1 MNNNKVW
8 NISLEVGEKSVACT
22 TLQFLL
28 PFKRGSFLSFRG
40 NARLPIAMSPE
51 RFHLI
56 LTETGAKKGGAK
68 VTDTILSRR
77 SEKEKKEEFCDSP
90 CGLKTRNFCFS
101 SPVTPDWCFFF
112 SIFQRIHIAKILTFL
127 KAIYSSLTET
137 DVEKSGDKDAQC
149 DVLRCHAIG

>member
-1 MNNNKVW
+1 MQQW
-8 NISLEVGEKSVACT
+8 NISLGTEEKSAACT

-28 PFKRGSFLSFRG
+28 LFKRGSFLSFRG

-68 VTDTILSRR
+68 VTGTILSRR
-77 SEKEKKEEFCDSP
+77 SEEGKREEFCDSP

-101 SPVTPDWCFFF
+101 SLVYLPTDPFF
-112 SIFQRIHIAKILTFL
+112 SYFSKDLHREDTYLPESGTF
-127 KAIYSSLTET
+127 KTYR
-137 DVEKSGDKDAQC
+137 D
-149 DVLRCHAIG
+149 

>member
-1 MNNNKVW
+1 MYNKVW
-8 NISLEVGEKSVACT
+8 NISLEVGEKSAACT

-28 PFKRGSFLSFRG
+28 LFKQGSFLSFRG

-68 VTDTILSRR
+68 VTGTILSRR
-77 SEKEKKEEFCDSP
+77 SETGKKEEFCDSP

-101 SPVTPDWCFFF
+101 SPVTPDRCFFF
-112 SIFQRIHIAKILTFL
+112 LFFKESTSRRYLPSWEQYIQVLPRLTWR
-127 KAIYSSLTET
+127 KTAIKTHSATFC
-137 DVEKSGDKDAQC
+137 DAMP
-149 DVLRCHAIG
+149 

>member
-1 MNNNKVW
+1 MYNKVW
-8 NISLEVGEKSVACT
+8 NISLEVGEKSAACT

-28 PFKRGSFLSFRG
+28 LFKQGSFLSFRG

-68 VTDTILSRR
+68 VTGTILSRR
-77 SEKEKKEEFCDSP
+77 SETGKKEEFCDSP

-101 SPVTPDWCFFF
+101 SPVTSDRCFFSYF
-112 SIFQRIHIAKILTFL
+112 SKNPHREDTYLPESNIFKSYR
-127 KAIYSSLTET
+127 
-137 DVEKSGDKDAQC
+137 DWRGEK
-149 DVLRCHAIG
+149 RR